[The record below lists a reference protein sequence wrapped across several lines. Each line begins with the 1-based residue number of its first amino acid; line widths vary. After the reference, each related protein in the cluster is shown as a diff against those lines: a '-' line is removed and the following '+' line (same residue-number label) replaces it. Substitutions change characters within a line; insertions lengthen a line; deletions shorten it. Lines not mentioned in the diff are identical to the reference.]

1 MAALSRIH
9 ASKLLHLPTE
19 IIQLIMDYL
28 WPDET
33 IELLIVVP
41 KLADLTAAAKLRYQ
55 DRWINTILHRA
66 VNKNAEATV
75 KPIARRCAQDQVAT
89 CQGYTPLHLAIS
101 GGRIK
106 ITRMLV
112 NADFDLSAKDLG
124 GRTPLHWAWSESRR
138 DSNFADIVQ
147 LMLAKGADPSVVAK
161 FKENLLHVILED
173 NLKHNLT
180 ILQMVIDVGV
190 GVNTLDS
197 VGFSPLW

>member
-1 MAALSRIH
+1 MSD
-9 ASKLLHLPTE
+9 E
-19 IIQLIMDYL
+19 QLQ
-28 WPDET
+28 
-33 IELLIVVP
+33 
-41 KLADLTAAAKLRYQ
+41 YQ
-55 DRWINTILHRA
+55 GKWGYTILHRA
-66 VNKNAEATV
+66 VDKNAEAIV
-75 KPIARRCAQDQVAT
+75 KLIARRCAQEQVAN

-124 GRTPLHWAWSESRR
+124 GRTPLHWACSESRR